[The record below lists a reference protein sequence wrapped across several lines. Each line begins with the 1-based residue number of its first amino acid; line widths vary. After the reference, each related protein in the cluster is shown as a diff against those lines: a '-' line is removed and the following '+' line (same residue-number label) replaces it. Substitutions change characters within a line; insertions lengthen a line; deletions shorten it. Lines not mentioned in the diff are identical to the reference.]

1 MTSWPQDAWD
11 LRAYLL
17 SKSPFLTVDVLKDVV
32 NKAGF
37 PMAMKAEVC
46 IANPDAT
53 KKEGFIKWLEFEA
66 MYPMTPSMVAS
77 IVASWEAKTF
87 RTQLENTLADHHTEM
102 TQAANLWLEELSKD
116 SINDPLDS
124 LRMVW
129 QQVRS
134 QGARY
139 AEAISYMQVGEWQ
152 AARTVVE
159 NIPQEHVMKG
169 DEMGE
174 RGRML
179 ALIDLMETVAADNRA
194 EDELTVAEQDALE
207 AQMGPYADRPAVWA
221 QNLLCFHYGRCTP
234 PVTGG
239 ENAPKSAREVRKP
252 FLADEQPV
260 LVVLPNPATTW
271 ATFDYTLPMEPQNA
285 WITIMDAQGR
295 SMERLAVKQAAGQLV
310 WDTREVAPGLYHV
323 ELVVN
328 GQRMQTEKLIVKP

>member
-1 MTSWPQDAWD
+1 
-11 LRAYLL
+11 L
-17 SKSPFLTVDVLKDVV
+17 
-32 NKAGF
+32 
-37 PMAMKAEVC
+37 
-46 IANPDAT
+46 
-53 KKEGFIKWLEFEA
+53 IK
-66 MYPMTPSMVAS
+66 
-77 IVASWEAKTF
+77 
-87 RTQLENTLADHHTEM
+87 M

-129 QQVRS
+129 QQSLSRRSGMRS

-179 ALIDLMETVAADNRA
+179 ALIDLMETVAMDNRA
-194 EDELTVAEQDALE
+194 EDELTTAEQDALE
-207 AQMGPYADRPAVWA
+207 AQMSPYADRPAVWA

-239 ENAPKSAREVRKP
+239 ENEPKSASR
-252 FLADEQPV
+252 LSSPV
-260 LVVLPNPATTW
+260 MVALEPAFSIVPNPATTW
-271 ATFDYTLPMEPQNA
+271 TELLIRQGVSSSVGAIAVHDITGKVVLRSALKQDQTRHLLDTRGLAPGAYQVVLLESDRAIAT
-285 WITIMDAQGR
+285 
-295 SMERLAVKQAAGQLV
+295 ERL
-310 WDTREVAPGLYHV
+310 
-323 ELVVN
+323 VV
-328 GQRMQTEKLIVKP
+328 QP

>member
-1 MTSWPQDAWD
+1 
-11 LRAYLL
+11 
-17 SKSPFLTVDVLKDVV
+17 
-32 NKAGF
+32 
-37 PMAMKAEVC
+37 
-46 IANPDAT
+46 
-53 KKEGFIKWLEFEA
+53 
-66 MYPMTPSMVAS
+66 
-77 IVASWEAKTF
+77 
-87 RTQLENTLADHHTEM
+87 M

-139 AEAISYMQVGEWQ
+139 AEAITYMQVGEWQ
-152 AARTVVE
+152 AARNVVE
-159 NIPQEHVMKG
+159 NIPQEYVMKG

-179 ALIDLMETVAADNRA
+179 ALIDLMETVAGDNRS
-194 EDELTVAEQDALE
+194 EDGLTLAEQDALE
-207 AQMGPYADRPAVWA
+207 TQMGPYADRPAVWA

-239 ENAPKSAREVRKP
+239 ENEPKSAREVRKP
-252 FLADEQPV
+252 FLTDEQPV

-295 SMERLAVKQAAGQLV
+295 SMERLAVKQATGQLV

-328 GQRMQTEKLIVKP
+328 GQRLQTEKLIVKP